1 MPKSN
6 ANLALKGLDEMF
18 STEESRQEQKREQVQ
33 QIPIEELFPFKEHPF
48 KVLDDEAMQRTV
60 ESVAQYAALP
70 RMVMMTYKIPESI
83 QQIAKQGEYDEFD
96 LNVFF
101 SAKGKG
107 RDCRFVYE
115 DYVQKWLDLMR
126 CSYLETTVDE
136 LKLGAKKPALP
147 FADSRLLNVLQH
159 TLWFLPNVASCY
171 AMANLLADRK
181 NTFYH
186 DYRINVCAG
195 TEAGIGAAALEP
207 VQRSM
212 GDPLADQDH
221 YPFLWQADHRRDGE
235 AVDRH
240 LYAAEPLQPGDL
252 FSGCIPCAKP
262 LGSDHGQG
270 AKGDHQERVLCVRLC
285 AQPCSAADLR
295 L

>member
-1 MPKSN
+1 M
-6 ANLALKGLDEMF
+6 
-18 STEESRQEQKREQVQ
+18 
-33 QIPIEELFPFKEHPF
+33 
-48 KVLDDEAMQRTV
+48 
-60 ESVAQYAALP
+60 
-70 RMVMMTYKIPESI
+70 
-83 QQIAKQGEYDEFD
+83 
-96 LNVFF
+96 
-101 SAKGKG
+101 
-107 RDCRFVYE
+107 
-115 DYVQKWLDLMR
+115 QKWLDLIR
-126 CSYLETTVDE
+126 GSYLETTVDE

-186 DYRINVCAG
+186 DYQINVCAG

-212 GDPLADQDH
+212 GDPLETKTIT
-221 YPFLWQADHRRDGE
+221 LSCGKLTTGVTVS
-235 AVDRH
+235 VDRH
-240 LYAAEPLQPGDL
+240 LYAAEPLQPGNL
-252 FSGCIPCAKP
+252 FSGRIPCAKP

-270 AKGDHQERVLCVRLC
+270 TEGDHQERVLCVRLC

>member
-1 MPKSN
+1 
-6 ANLALKGLDEMF
+6 
-18 STEESRQEQKREQVQ
+18 
-33 QIPIEELFPFKEHPF
+33 
-48 KVLDDEAMQRTV
+48 MQRTV

-147 FADSRLLNVLQH
+147 FADSRSAERAAAHPVVLAQRGILLRYGKHAWQIGKTPSTTTTGSMSAPVRRLALVLRH
-159 TLWFLPNVASCY
+159 WSRYSVPWATRWRPRPLPFPVAS
-171 AMANLLADRK
+171 
-181 NTFYH
+181 
-186 DYRINVCAG
+186 
-195 TEAGIGAAALEP
+195 
-207 VQRSM
+207 
-212 GDPLADQDH
+212 
-221 YPFLWQADHRRDGE
+221 
-235 AVDRH
+235 
-240 LYAAEPLQPGDL
+240 
-252 FSGCIPCAKP
+252 
-262 LGSDHGQG
+262 
-270 AKGDHQERVLCVRLC
+270 
-285 AQPCSAADLR
+285 
-295 L
+295 